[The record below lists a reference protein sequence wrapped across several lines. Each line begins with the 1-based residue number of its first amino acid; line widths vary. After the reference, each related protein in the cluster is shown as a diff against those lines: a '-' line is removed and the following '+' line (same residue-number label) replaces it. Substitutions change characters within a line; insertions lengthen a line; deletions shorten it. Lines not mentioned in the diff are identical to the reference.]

1 MEFLLA
7 PDSFKGSVSAK
18 EAAEA
23 MERGILRAYPEA
35 HTVKLPLADG
45 GEGTLE
51 HLIEATKGTIYEA
64 KVYDPLGRPIR
75 GHYGVTGDGKT
86 AIVELAVASGLTLL
100 QKEELNPKLASTFGT
115 GQLIKKALDKGATSF
130 IICLG
135 GSATVDGGAG
145 ILQALGFRFLDR
157 KGNEL
162 PPGGMFLKE
171 LVDIDDS
178 QVSESV
184 RKASFQLA
192 CDVTNPLLGPEG
204 AAAVF
209 GPQKGAD
216 EEAVRE
222 LEQALTNWANV
233 IQKHTG
239 VAVHNVSGAG
249 AAGGTAAGLY
259 GLLGAK
265 IKAGFSIVSEVLGLE
280 NVLTRHRFT
289 AVLTGEGRLDGQ
301 TAGGKVVAG
310 VCAAAMKYDTPVIAL
325 AGAVQGELA
334 SLYERGLTAAFS
346 ITDSPMALEQ
356 AIAQGTVLLEKQAE
370 QVVRLLRGFQKT

>member
-18 EAAEA
+18 AAAEA

-51 HLIEATKGTIYEA
+51 HLIEATKGTVYEA
-64 KVYDPLGRPIR
+64 EVYDPLGRPIR

-115 GQLIKKALDKGATSF
+115 GQLMKKALDKGVTSF

-145 ILQALGFRFLDR
+145 ILQALGFRLLDR

-184 RKASFQLA
+184 KKASFQLA
-192 CDVTNPLLGPEG
+192 CDVTNPLLGAEG

-216 EEAVRE
+216 EETVKE

-239 VAVHNVSGAG
+239 VAVHNLSGAG

-280 NVLTRHRFT
+280 NVLKRHRFT

-301 TAGGKVVAG
+301 TASGKVVAG

-325 AGAVQGELA
+325 AGAVQGNLA

-346 ITDSPMALEQ
+346 ITDGPMALEQ